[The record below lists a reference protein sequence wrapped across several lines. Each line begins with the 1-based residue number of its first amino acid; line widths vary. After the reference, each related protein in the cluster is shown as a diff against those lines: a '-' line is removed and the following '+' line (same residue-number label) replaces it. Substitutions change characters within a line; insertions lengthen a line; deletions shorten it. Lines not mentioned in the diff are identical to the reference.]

1 MRMTEAEY
9 WNAHAAEE
17 RAAKLAAEAVN
28 DLLTPA
34 EAMALEIACKAF
46 PQESAGLIEAIFDE
60 RGWPDDDASELWLDM
75 TGQIVWNVY
84 RAYQALNTAL
94 NTKAAAA

>member
-1 MRMTEAEY
+1 MRLTETEY
-9 WNAHAAEE
+9 WNAHASEE
-17 RAAKLAAEAVN
+17 RAGRMAAEAVN

-46 PQESAGLIEAIFDE
+46 PNESAGLVESIFDE

-75 TGQIVWNVY
+75 TGQTVWAVY
-84 RAYQALNTAL
+84 RAYCALNTR
-94 NTKAAAA
+94 AAA